1 MKNMKSFRK
10 HIREDVYSLYSMNI
24 PAGLSEQE
32 LQPYFDELM
41 NTIIIESR
49 EKNLIVKV
57 KTNDEIPNE

>member
-1 MKNMKSFRK
+1 MKKFNQYIS
-10 HIREDVYSLYSMNI
+10 EDVYSLYSINI
-24 PAGLSEQE
+24 PADLSEKE

-57 KTNDEIPNE
+57 KTNDELPNE

>member
-1 MKNMKSFRK
+1 MKKFNQYIS
-10 HIREDVYSLYSMNI
+10 EDVYSLYSINI
-24 PAGLSEQE
+24 PADLSEKE

-57 KTNDEIPNE
+57 KTNDELSNE

>member
-1 MKNMKSFRK
+1 MKKFNQYIS
-10 HIREDVYSLYSMNI
+10 EDVYSLYSINI
-24 PAGLSEQE
+24 PADLSEKE

-57 KTNDEIPNE
+57 KTNDEISNE

>member
-1 MKNMKSFRK
+1 MKKFNQYIS
-10 HIREDVYSLYSMNI
+10 EDVYSLYSINI
-24 PAGLSEQE
+24 LADLSEKE

-57 KTNDEIPNE
+57 KTNDELPNE